1 MRSRV
6 GPLFLAAYRL
16 WVRASAKAFS
26 VFSSGAFAAFGSGT
40 VIQLPVRLSGEARI
54 AIGSRVFIGAGC
66 WLQALGG
73 GDGDGG
79 DGPALVIGDGTKIV
93 GGSVFSAASSIRIGS
108 KVLMARNA
116 YIADH
121 QHAFSDTSRAV
132 LDQGIERVA
141 PVVIGDGAWLG
152 ENVVVG
158 PGVTIGRGSV
168 IGANSV
174 VLRDVPEY
182 SVAVGTPAR
191 VVRRLVDDT

>member
-6 GPLFLAAYRL
+6 GPLVLAAYRL
-16 WVRASAKAFS
+16 WVRVSAK
-26 VFSSGAFAAFGSGT
+26 VFSLGASGAFASFGSGS
-40 VIQLPVRLSGEARI
+40 VIQLPVRLAGEGRI
-54 AIGSRVFIGAGC
+54 AVGSRVFIGAGC
-66 WLQALGG
+66 WLQALG
-73 GDGDGG
+73 DG

-121 QHAFSDTSRAV
+121 QHAFSDTTRAV

-141 PVVIGDGAWLG
+141 PVEIGDGAWLG

-191 VVRRLVDDT
+191 VVRRLVDGA